1 MTLPSHVEGGRFR
14 VTRAP
19 SLHLASIRAYF
30 SRFRNWK
37 AYSREGNVTM
47 YFSERSDLQQPQCQ
61 ESKDHHTLSSN
72 APQSLEFAGRSTTN
86 NCRRPS
92 LRPAAELGAKDVLNT
107 ANNRLQELMQLLYL
121 LSRDPGVPSDAR
133 YHVTMAQ
140 SEIALLVR
148 IMRNAEEAHD
158 NATRLPAAAAMPS
171 NL

>member
-1 MTLPSHVEGGRFR
+1 
-14 VTRAP
+14 
-19 SLHLASIRAYF
+19 
-30 SRFRNWK
+30 
-37 AYSREGNVTM
+37 M
-47 YFSERSDLQQPQCQ
+47 YFSERSDLQQPHYQ
-61 ESKDHHTLSSN
+61 ESKDHNTLSSN
-72 APQSLEFAGRSTTN
+72 APQSLEFTGRSMTN

-92 LRPAAELGAKDVLNT
+92 PRPAAELGAKEVLNT

-121 LSRDPGVPSDAR
+121 LSRDPGVPNDAR

-158 NATRLPAAAAMPS
+158 NASKLPAAGSAAMPN